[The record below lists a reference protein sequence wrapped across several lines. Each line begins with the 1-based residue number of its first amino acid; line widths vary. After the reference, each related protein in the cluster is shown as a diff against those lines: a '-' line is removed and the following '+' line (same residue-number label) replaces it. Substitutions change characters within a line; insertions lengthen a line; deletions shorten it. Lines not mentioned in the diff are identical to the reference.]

1 MFTKKDINL
10 VKLIF
15 QPYILNVIVKT
26 KFSFTKF
33 TLFLVK
39 PENDKASGYTL
50 YYKVLCPK
58 FITSY

>member
-39 PENDKASGYTL
+39 PEK
-50 YYKVLCPK
+50 
-58 FITSY
+58 